1 MKRSHVISLFITLLA
16 TLLLSGC
23 FSGSSD
29 AASALVSTDKMQL
42 IDSQTVYPNPQDTA
56 DKEDRVYYTVEVY
69 QDKDNTILVQA
80 DSNFK
85 LFEKTQYTVDFDQVL
100 TKADVSIRWT
110 TLMGSTKATQDDEL
124 AIADISLSHGGTVFS
139 EKKINFVTKAI
150 DIVVDGIEKNS

>member
-23 FSGSSD
+23 SSGSSD
-29 AASALVSTDKMQL
+29 AASALVSTDNMQL
-42 IDSQTVYPNPQDTA
+42 LDSQTVYPNPQDTA

-110 TLMGSTKATQDDEL
+110 TLMGSTEATQDDEL
-124 AIADISLSHGGTVFS
+124 AIADISLSHDGTVFS

-150 DIVVDGIEKNS
+150 DIVVDSIEKNS

>member
-1 MKRSHVISLFITLLA
+1 MKRSHVSSLFITLLA

-110 TLMGSTKATQDDEL
+110 TLMGSTEATQDDEL

-150 DIVVDGIEKNS
+150 DIVIDTIDQNT

>member
-1 MKRSHVISLFITLLA
+1 MKHSHVISLFITLLA

-100 TKADVSIRWT
+100 TKADVSIKWT
-110 TLMGSTKATQDDEL
+110 TLMGSTEATQDDEL
-124 AIADISLSHGGTVFS
+124 AIADISLSRGGTVFS

>member
-1 MKRSHVISLFITLLA
+1 MKHSHVISLFITLLA

-100 TKADVSIRWT
+100 TKADVSIQWT
-110 TLMGSTKATQDDEL
+110 TLMGSTEATQDDEL

>member
-1 MKRSHVISLFITLLA
+1 MKHSHVISLFITLLA

-100 TKADVSIRWT
+100 TKSDVSIRWT
-110 TLMGSTKATQDDEL
+110 TLMGSTEATQDDEL

-139 EKKINFVTKAI
+139 EKKINFVTKVI

>member
-1 MKRSHVISLFITLLA
+1 MKRSHVIFLFITLLA
-16 TLLLSGC
+16 VLLLSGC

-29 AASALVSTDKMQL
+29 AASSLVSTDKMQL

-69 QDKDNTILVQA
+69 QGKDNTILVQA

-110 TLMGSTKATQDDEL
+110 TLMGSTEATQDDEL

>member
-1 MKRSHVISLFITLLA
+1 MKHSHVISLFITLLA

-100 TKADVSIRWT
+100 TKADVSIQWT
-110 TLMGSTKATQDDEL
+110 TLMGSTEATQDDEL

-150 DIVVDGIEKNS
+150 DIVVDGIEKNT

>member
-1 MKRSHVISLFITLLA
+1 MKHSHVISLFITLLA

-110 TLMGSTKATQDDEL
+110 TLMGSTEATQDDEL
-124 AIADISLSHGGTVFS
+124 AIADISLSHDGTVFS

-150 DIVVDGIEKNS
+150 DIVVDGIEKNT

>member
-1 MKRSHVISLFITLLA
+1 MKHSHVISLFITLLA

-80 DSNFK
+80 NSNFK
-85 LFEKTQYTVDFDQVL
+85 LFEKTQYTVDFDQAL
-100 TKADVSIRWT
+100 TKSDVSIQWT
-110 TLMGSTKATQDDEL
+110 TLMGSTEATQDDEL

-150 DIVVDGIEKNS
+150 DIIVDGIEKNS

>member
-1 MKRSHVISLFITLLA
+1 MKHSHVISLFITLLA

-29 AASALVSTDKMQL
+29 VASALVSTDKMKL

-110 TLMGSTKATQDDEL
+110 TLMGSTEATQDDEL

>member
-1 MKRSHVISLFITLLA
+1 MKHSHVISLFITLLA

-29 AASALVSTDKMQL
+29 VASALVSTDKMKL

-100 TKADVSIRWT
+100 TKADVSILWT
-110 TLMGSTKATQDDEL
+110 TLMGSTEATQDDEL

>member
-85 LFEKTQYTVDFDQVL
+85 LFEKTQYTVDFDQAL
-100 TKADVSIRWT
+100 TKSDVSIQWT
-110 TLMGSTKATQDDEL
+110 TLMGSTEATQDDEL
-124 AIADISLSHGGTVFS
+124 AIADISLSHDGTVFS

>member
-1 MKRSHVISLFITLLA
+1 MKRSHVIFLFITLLA
-16 TLLLSGC
+16 VLLLSGC

-56 DKEDRVYYTVEVY
+56 NKEDRVYYTVEVY

-110 TLMGSTKATQDDEL
+110 TLMGSTEATQDDEL

-150 DIVVDGIEKNS
+150 DIVVDGIERHP

>member
-1 MKRSHVISLFITLLA
+1 MKRSHVIFLFITLLA
-16 TLLLSGC
+16 VLLLSGC
-23 FSGSSD
+23 SSGSSD

-110 TLMGSTKATQDDEL
+110 TLMGSTEATQDDEL
-124 AIADISLSHGGTVFS
+124 AIADISLSHDGTVFS

>member
-1 MKRSHVISLFITLLA
+1 MKHSHVISLFITLLA

-80 DSNFK
+80 NSNFK
-85 LFEKTQYTVDFDQVL
+85 LFEKTQYTVDFDQAL
-100 TKADVSIRWT
+100 TKSDVSIRWT
-110 TLMGSTKATQDDEL
+110 TLMGSTEATQDDEL

-150 DIVVDGIEKNS
+150 DIVVDGIEKNT

>member
-56 DKEDRVYYTVEVY
+56 DEEDRVYYTVEVY

-100 TKADVSIRWT
+100 TKTDVSIRWT
-110 TLMGSTKATQDDEL
+110 TLMGSTEATQDDEL
-124 AIADISLSHGGTVFS
+124 AIADISLSHDGTVFS

>member
-1 MKRSHVISLFITLLA
+1 MKHSHVIFLFITLLA

-110 TLMGSTKATQDDEL
+110 TLMGSTEATQDDEL

>member
-1 MKRSHVISLFITLLA
+1 MKHSHVIFLFITLLA

-23 FSGSSD
+23 SSGSSD
-29 AASALVSTDKMQL
+29 AASSLVSTDKMQL

-56 DKEDRVYYTVEVY
+56 DKEDRVYYTVGVY

-100 TKADVSIRWT
+100 TKADVSIQWT
-110 TLMGSTKATQDDEL
+110 TLMGSTEATQDDEL

-150 DIVVDGIEKNS
+150 DIVVDGIEKNT

>member
-1 MKRSHVISLFITLLA
+1 MKHSHVISLFITLLA

-56 DKEDRVYYTVEVY
+56 DEEDRVYYTVEVY

-110 TLMGSTKATQDDEL
+110 TLMGSTEATQDDEL

-150 DIVVDGIEKNS
+150 DIVVDGIEKNT

>member
-1 MKRSHVISLFITLLA
+1 MKRSHVIPLSITLLA
-16 TLLLSGC
+16 MLLLSGC

-42 IDSQTVYPNPQDTA
+42 LDSQTVYPNPQDTA
-56 DKEDRVYYTVEVY
+56 DKEDRVYYTVDVY

-110 TLMGSTKATQDDEL
+110 TLMGSTEATQDDEL

-150 DIVVDGIEKNS
+150 DIVVDGIEKNT

>member
-1 MKRSHVISLFITLLA
+1 MKHSHVISLFITLLA

-42 IDSQTVYPNPQDTA
+42 LDSQTVYPNPQDTA

-110 TLMGSTKATQDDEL
+110 TLMGSTEATQDDEL

>member
-85 LFEKTQYTVDFDQVL
+85 LFEKTQYTVDFDQAL
-100 TKADVSIRWT
+100 TKSDVSIQWT
-110 TLMGSTKATQDDEL
+110 TLMGSTEATQDDEL

-150 DIVVDGIEKNS
+150 DIVVDGIEKNT

>member
-1 MKRSHVISLFITLLA
+1 MKHSHVIFLFITLLA

-29 AASALVSTDKMQL
+29 VASALVSTDKMQL

-100 TKADVSIRWT
+100 TKSDVSIRWT
-110 TLMGSTKATQDDEL
+110 TLMGSTEATQDDEL

-150 DIVVDGIEKNS
+150 DIVVDGIEKNT

>member
-1 MKRSHVISLFITLLA
+1 MKRSHVIFLFITLLA

-23 FSGSSD
+23 FSSSSD
-29 AASALVSTDKMQL
+29 AASSLVSTDKMKL
-42 IDSQTVYPNPQDTA
+42 LDSQTVYPNPQDTA
-56 DKEDRVYYTVEVY
+56 DKEDRVYYTVDVY

-110 TLMGSTKATQDDEL
+110 TLMGSTEATQDDEL

>member
-1 MKRSHVISLFITLLA
+1 MKRSHVIFLFITLLA
-16 TLLLSGC
+16 VLLLSGC
-23 FSGSSD
+23 SSGSSD

-110 TLMGSTKATQDDEL
+110 TLMGSTEATQDDEL

-150 DIVVDGIEKNS
+150 DIVVDGIEKNT

>member
-1 MKRSHVISLFITLLA
+1 MKHSHVISLFITLLA

-56 DKEDRVYYTVEVY
+56 DKEERVYYTVEVY

-110 TLMGSTKATQDDEL
+110 TLMGSTESTQDDEL

-150 DIVVDGIEKNS
+150 DIVVDGIEKNT

>member
-1 MKRSHVISLFITLLA
+1 MKRSHVISLFIALLA

-85 LFEKTQYTVDFDQVL
+85 LFEKTQYTVDSDQVL

-110 TLMGSTKATQDDEL
+110 TLMGSTEATQDDEL

-150 DIVVDGIEKNS
+150 DIVVDGIEKNT

>member
-42 IDSQTVYPNPQDTA
+42 IDSKTVYPNPQDTA

-110 TLMGSTKATQDDEL
+110 TLMGSTEATQDDEL
-124 AIADISLSHGGTVFS
+124 AIADISLSHDGTVFS

-150 DIVVDGIEKNS
+150 DIVVDGIEKNT

>member
-1 MKRSHVISLFITLLA
+1 MKRSHVILLSITLLA
-16 TLLLSGC
+16 MLLLSGC
-23 FSGSSD
+23 SSGSSD

-110 TLMGSTKATQDDEL
+110 TLMGSTEATQDDEL

-150 DIVVDGIEKNS
+150 DIVVDGIEKNT

>member
-29 AASALVSTDKMQL
+29 VASALVSTDKMKL

-100 TKADVSIRWT
+100 TKADVSIQWT
-110 TLMGSTKATQDDEL
+110 TLMGSTEATQDDEL

-150 DIVVDGIEKNS
+150 DIVVDGIEKNT

>member
-16 TLLLSGC
+16 VLLLSGC
-23 FSGSSD
+23 SSGSSD

-110 TLMGSTKATQDDEL
+110 TLMGSTEATQDDEL

-150 DIVVDGIEKNS
+150 DIVIDTIDQNT

>member
-16 TLLLSGC
+16 ALLLSGC

-29 AASALVSTDKMQL
+29 AASALVSTDNMQL

-110 TLMGSTKATQDDEL
+110 TLMGSTEATQDDEL

-150 DIVVDGIEKNS
+150 DIVVDGIEKNT